1 MDPAIGATVQVTNL
15 KDSVMNKLSTISVAL
30 VLAGLA
36 VASGANAQ
44 SKTREQVLAELQQA
58 RASGEMAQRAA
69 EMEGVGALAAPVNAP
84 KARTLS
90 ASEAAQPAA
99 VPAAAP
105 AKGKTRAEVVA
116 ELQRA
121 RETGELEEQFSEGG
135 PGYFAVTRGISGTP
149 VLAGK

>member
-1 MDPAIGATVQVTNL
+1 
-15 KDSVMNKLSTISVAL
+15 MNKLSTISVAL

-58 RASGEMAQRAA
+58 RASGELAQRAA

-90 ASEAAQPAA
+90 ASEAVKPATL
-99 VPAAAP
+99 PAAAAP
-105 AKGKTRAEVVA
+105 VKGKTRAEVVA

>member
-1 MDPAIGATVQVTNL
+1 
-15 KDSVMNKLSTISVAL
+15 MNKLSTISVAV

-44 SKTREQVLAELQQA
+44 SRTRDQVLAELQQA

-69 EMEGVGALAAPVNAP
+69 ETEGVGALAAPVHAA
-84 KARTLS
+84 KARS
-90 ASEAAQPAA
+90 ASEAVKSVS

>member
-1 MDPAIGATVQVTNL
+1 
-15 KDSVMNKLSTISVAL
+15 MNKLSTISVAL

-58 RASGEMAQRAA
+58 RASGELAQRAA

-84 KARTLS
+84 KARS
-90 ASEAAQPAA
+90 VSSNEAAQPA
-99 VPAAAP
+99 AAAP

-135 PGYFAVTRGISGTP
+135 PGYFPVARGISSTP

>member
-1 MDPAIGATVQVTNL
+1 
-15 KDSVMNKLSTISVAL
+15 MNKLSTISVAL

-58 RASGEMAQRAA
+58 RASGELVQRAA
-69 EMEGVGALAAPVNAP
+69 EMEGVGALAAPANAP
-84 KARTLS
+84 KARSVSSSNNNET
-90 ASEAAQPAA
+90 AQPA
-99 VPAAAP
+99 AAAP